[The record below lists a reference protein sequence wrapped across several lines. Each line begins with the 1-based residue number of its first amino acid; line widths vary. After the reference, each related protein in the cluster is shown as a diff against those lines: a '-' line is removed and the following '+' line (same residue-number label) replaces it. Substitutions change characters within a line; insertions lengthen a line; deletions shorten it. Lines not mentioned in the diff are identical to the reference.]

1 MTDTKNKNR
10 LVIPLLILLL
20 LSIGYNFY
28 QSNNHTTTV
37 VAYDSKID
45 TMINARVELER
56 ELSSLEVELEKYR
69 GISSNLDSL
78 LNDANEDIAQQE
90 KRIRAMLAKETDN
103 KKLIAKLNSELA
115 ELKSLREDYIERID
129 QLITENNMLKV
140 QNEELNTSI
149 QNLNDER
156 KSLMNKV
163 QVASQLTAEYIKVNS
178 FKKKSSGKYTETSI
192 AKRTNKLEV
201 CFTIMDNKVAPTGDK
216 KMYIVITE
224 PTGKVLAGYSKAEFT
239 TANNE
244 QLAASASSLV
254 NYDGQKQN
262 VCLSYENDERI
273 LTPGTYTIDIFIDG
287 TFVANTAYLLK

>member
-1 MTDTKNKNR
+1 
-10 LVIPLLILLL
+10 
-20 LSIGYNFY
+20 
-28 QSNNHTTTV
+28 
-37 VAYDSKID
+37 
-45 TMINARVELER
+45 MINARVELER

-224 PTGKVLAGYSKAEFT
+224 PTGKILAGYSKAEFT
-239 TANNE
+239 SVNNE
-244 QLAASASSLV
+244 QVSASASSLV

>member
-1 MTDTKNKNR
+1 MTEAKNKNR
-10 LVIPLLILLL
+10 LIIPLLILLL

-28 QSNNHTTTV
+28 QRNNHTTTV

-224 PTGKVLAGYSKAEFT
+224 PTGKILAGYSKAEFT
-239 TANNE
+239 SVNNE
-244 QLAASASSLV
+244 QVSASASSLV